1 MKKNPFTRIAA
12 VSMVALLS
20 VGLVGCGDNGDDEVV
35 TVTSVTNTTVNAP
48 DKAGP
53 DLTDNEINSD
63 NPDFSNLSMDGTNSP
78 EAKRFLKAVQKD
90 GLKTDNMESAI
101 VGMGYMVCY
110 AGRTPEESAEVED
123 AMAQTIAT
131 VQPKAN
137 KAKVKKVVR
146 KAAKKHLC

>member
-1 MKKNPFTRIAA
+1 
-12 VSMVALLS
+12 
-20 VGLVGCGDNGDDEVV
+20 
-35 TVTSVTNTTVNAP
+35 
-48 DKAGP
+48 
-53 DLTDNEINSD
+53 
-63 NPDFSNLSMDGTNSP
+63 MDGTSSP

-110 AGRTPEESAEVED
+110 ADRARTSADVED